1 MSDVKLPVRVP
12 NPWDYRAQVTGEI
25 AAWAPPLMSADR
37 DAMPGF
43 ELNKA
48 RARDLVMSNPFAVNA
63 AEISRDAIVGRN
75 FALALDPDWEH
86 VGASAE
92 AAEEWQ
98 RIVEAEWRRYAEG
111 FTFDVDATRKCTF
124 TFLMH
129 QVQFGMHVDGEV
141 LAAVRAKTG
150 ETGYVTCLQLIEPE
164 RLDRMH
170 NKQRT
175 PDHNEIRLGVE
186 RDEYGEPIAYWI
198 LNGHRS
204 DAVWSQPG
212 ASAYAQVQRFERSIN
227 GRPSILHVFDEP
239 RPQMTRGVSLPM
251 LTTLR
256 SMKMLQTFG
265 EAELSRQIQSA
276 SYAAVIESE
285 MDYEKAMRLLGT
297 IGGGADVNAL
307 TQATYAHM
315 AEVAQYHQ
323 SAGLQYNGSKV
334 VHLVPG
340 EKLNIVRGEIQ
351 GGQLEMFE
359 RAYMRQLAAGL
370 NVSYEELTR
379 DYSNLSYAG
388 GRLGMV
394 NMWRRYY
401 RQRSMLV
408 SKFAMPF
415 VGAWM
420 EEAVMTKRIPML
432 GKFKPTAEG
441 WKLAKHALVRGDFIS
456 WGEPIIDPVKEYT
469 GKGLAMAYGL
479 TTLRDEVA
487 SEGGDWRLVL
497 QQRERETKMREKL
510 GLNPGGVDP
519 TLAPGGG
526 STKPEDGGE
535 NGKAGNAQEGRKA
548 RSDGPG

>member
-1 MSDVKLPVRVP
+1 MSDVKLPAVRAP

-141 LAAVRAKTG
+141 LAAVRAKLG

-164 RLDRMH
+164 RLDRMR
-170 NKQRT
+170 NFQRR
-175 PDHNEIRLGVE
+175 PDQNEIRMGVE

-212 ASAYAQVQRFERSIN
+212 ASTSGHVERFERTIN
-227 GRPSILHVFDEP
+227 GRPTILHVFDEP

-307 TQATYAHM
+307 TQAQRHGFGRSGNVHARQQLVDDLDL
-315 AEVAQYHQ
+315 AARARAVAQLVDLGGHRVQ
-323 SAGLQYNGSKV
+323 KRLGHGIGRRLARRHHGHLATGGFGGTTRDGRVHILQAHGLQPRLQGHRPV
-334 VHLVPG
+334 GVH
-340 EKLNIVRGEIQ
+340 
-351 GGQLEMFE
+351 GGAHHEH
-359 RAYMRQLAAGL
+359 AAGL
-370 NVSYEELTR
+370 HAGRTTWAGAIAKQHAFGLCGIDHDRDDHVTGRAQRGQGVVRHAAVFGKCLRHLAAHIEHLHLVSGTPQR
-379 DYSNLSYAG
+379 SRHARAHGSQTDQTDCAHVIFSVAQPGAAPIVVNP
-388 GRLGMV
+388 GRS
-394 NMWRRYY
+394 WRRPP
-401 RQRSMLV
+401 RS
-408 SKFAMPF
+408 S
-415 VGAWM
+415 
-420 EEAVMTKRIPML
+420 I
-432 GKFKPTAEG
+432 
-441 WKLAKHALVRGDFIS
+441 
-456 WGEPIIDPVKEYT
+456 
-469 GKGLAMAYGL
+469 
-479 TTLRDEVA
+479 
-487 SEGGDWRLVL
+487 
-497 QQRERETKMREKL
+497 
-510 GLNPGGVDP
+510 
-519 TLAPGGG
+519 
-526 STKPEDGGE
+526 
-535 NGKAGNAQEGRKA
+535 A
-548 RSDGPG
+548 RCRPA